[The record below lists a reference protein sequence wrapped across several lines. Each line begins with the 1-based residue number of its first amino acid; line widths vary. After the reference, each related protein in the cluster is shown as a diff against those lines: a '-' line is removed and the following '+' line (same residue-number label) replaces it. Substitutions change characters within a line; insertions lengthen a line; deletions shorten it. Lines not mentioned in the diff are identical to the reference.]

1 MTFYKIT
8 KLGSGSS
15 GTRLRMTL
23 LSGVSL
29 LAVVSVVLL
38 PQPTNAQACPQTNV
52 TVSCTGGLV
61 PTGSVSITSSGT
73 IGGGIN
79 NSDSIGFVD
88 NDGSVTGNL
97 AGIDNTGT
105 IGTIENSGGISGDVG
120 IGNGGS
126 IGLLS
131 NDGNVTGQFIGID
144 NVGAAIGA
152 LTNDGTISGNSSGIA
167 NSGAIVTLTN
177 NGKIYAAGTTGVN
190 NQGSIGT
197 LTNTGSI
204 DGHTNG
210 LDNFGSIGTLNNTGT
225 ISAQV
230 NGIFQG
236 GEIGTLSNNGTI
248 TSNEFGISNS
258 AVASINFLDNGTDG
272 VISGGIDGINNS
284 GSIDTLTNIGVI
296 EGKSTTGLA
305 NEGNLGTLSNGT
317 NGQISGGG
325 IGIDNDGSLNVLTN
339 SGAISGGVEGIDNS
353 DSIGTLANTGLISG
367 GKTGIINTNVITA
380 LSNSGTITSNESGI
394 VNSVGASINFLDN
407 GTDGVISGGID
418 GINNSGSIDA
428 LTNVGVIEG
437 KSTTGLANEGNLGTL
452 SNGTN
457 GQISG
462 GGIGIDND
470 GSLNVLTNSGVISGG
485 IEGIDNSDSIGTLAN
500 TGLISGGK
508 TGIINTNALTALSNS
523 GTISGVQNGINN
535 DGGALET
542 IANSGT
548 IIGQTGINLSDS
560 TGTTIINSGLIKSTD
575 DGNAILLGD
584 QTSHLILTTG
594 SVIDG
599 TIDGGGSASQ
609 IALDG
614 TGTLTSDITNFGAG
628 STLDVA
634 PEADWTAS
642 GNWTIANVT
651 NNGMFQAGVVGTP
664 LNLIGNY
671 TQTSTGTLRVVVTP
685 TASSQF
691 NITGAAALAGT
702 VNYNFAPG
710 SYSPTTHAFLTATN
724 GVTGTF
730 TSEINSVPAGFTS
743 SIPIPDSTTFPT
755 IDDVDLILTK
765 SFVIAPSD
773 DSIFSAQSQALAT
786 DAQQTTSLLLDKAVL
801 GGNAGNETCAA
812 AAQVS
817 PASSSPNG
825 VNEQARL
832 ASALGSGFCQ
842 AGGWIEATGSFMNAG
857 ASGGA
862 SGYSADTAGFMAG
875 LDRLVDTSGT
885 RLGFAIGYDQIFLN
899 DDSGGSGSMGVT
911 HLALYGSQPVGPITL
926 AGVFG
931 YGQASNTTSRAT
943 GVGNLSESNNNNII
957 SGGVQASTNVS
968 LGQFA
973 LLPEAGLRV
982 ASVSGGDFAESG
994 QGFIAAFAVSGRT
1007 ANYTSVQPYVTLGL
1021 SRSFTT
1027 ASHVVISPD
1036 VQIGYEYEA
1045 EDRGVATEIFSA
1057 DGTAF
1062 STAHNNLDPSD
1073 GLLSAGLSAG
1083 KNNWSLYADYKAQLS
1098 GNWTAQTVEAGL
1110 RVTF

>member
-38 PQPTNAQACPQTNV
+38 PQPANAQACPQTNV

-325 IGIDNDGSLNVLTN
+325 IGIDNDGSLNALTN
-339 SGAISGGVEGIDNS
+339 SGAISGGV
-353 DSIGTLANTGLISG
+353 
-367 GKTGIINTNVITA
+367 
-380 LSNSGTITSNESGI
+380 
-394 VNSVGASINFLDN
+394 
-407 GTDGVISGGID
+407 
-418 GINNSGSIDA
+418 
-428 LTNVGVIEG
+428 
-437 KSTTGLANEGNLGTL
+437 
-452 SNGTN
+452 
-457 GQISG
+457 
-462 GGIGIDND
+462 
-470 GSLNVLTNSGVISGG
+470 
-485 IEGIDNSDSIGTLAN
+485 EGIDNSDSIGTLAN

-535 DGGALET
+535 DGGTLET
-542 IANSGT
+542 IVNSGT
-548 IIGQTGINLSDS
+548 IIGQTGINLSGS

-584 QTSHLILTTG
+584 QTSHLTLTTG
-594 SVIDG
+594 SVIEG
-599 TIDGGGSASQ
+599 TIDGAGSASQ

-628 STLDVA
+628 SALDVA

-691 NITGAAALAGT
+691 NITGAATLVGT

-710 SYSPTTHAFLTATN
+710 SYSPATHAFLTATN

-730 TSEINSVPAGFTS
+730 TSEINGVPAGFTS
-743 SIPIPDSTTFPT
+743 SIPIPDITTFPT
-755 IDDVDLILTK
+755 IDDADLVLTK
-765 SFVIAPSD
+765 SFVIAPRD

-825 VNEQARL
+825 INEQARL

-1045 EDRGVATEIFSA
+1045 GDRGVATEIFSA

-1083 KNNWSLYADYKAQLS
+1083 KNNWSLYADYIAQLS